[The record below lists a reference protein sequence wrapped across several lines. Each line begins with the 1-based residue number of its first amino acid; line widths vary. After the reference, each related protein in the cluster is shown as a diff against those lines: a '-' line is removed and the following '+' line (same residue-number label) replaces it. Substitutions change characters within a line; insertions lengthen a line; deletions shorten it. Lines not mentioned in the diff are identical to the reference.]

1 MKTKLNIQPR
11 RLAAVAGLLAI
22 TGLSGLAI
30 AADHTDSPAAA
41 ADPAV
46 DIADFY
52 AWHTDDKLV
61 AVVTFAGL
69 SDAGAPATYDAET
82 VYGIHID
89 TDDDNEPDQSIW
101 VKFGQNGAGD
111 WGVQAMGI
119 PGEDDAVVGEVATN
133 IEGAGGSLVFAGLRE
148 DPFFFDFEGFGDT
161 LETGTLSFD
170 AERDSFAG
178 TNVTAIVIE
187 MDRAAAA
194 GDSESLSMWAT
205 AGRK

>member
-1 MKTKLNIQPR
+1 MKTKLKMQPR
-11 RLAAVAGLLAI
+11 RLAAAAGLLAI
-22 TGLSGLAI
+22 TGLSSLAI

-41 ADPAV
+41 GDPAV

-69 SDAGAPATYDAET
+69 GEAGASATYDAET
-82 VYGIHID
+82 LYGIHID
-89 TDDDNEPDQSIW
+89 TDGDNEADQDIW
-101 VKFGQNGAGD
+101 VKFGQNGSGD

-119 PGEDDAVVGEVATN
+119 PGEDGAVVGAVEGN
-133 IEGAGGSLVFAGLRE
+133 IEGAGGSMLYAGLRE

-161 LETGTLSFD
+161 LETGTLMFD
-170 AERDSFAG
+170 GERDSFAG
-178 TNVTAIVIE
+178 TNVTAIVVE

-194 GDSESLSMWAT
+194 GDADSIALWAT

>member
-11 RLAAVAGLLAI
+11 RLAVAAGLLAI

-46 DIADFY
+46 DLADFY
-52 AWHTDDKLV
+52 AWHTEDKLV
-61 AVVTFAGL
+61 AVVTFAGFGE
-69 SDAGAPATYDAET
+69 AGEDATYDAET

-89 TDDDNEPDQSIW
+89 TDGDNEADSDIW
-101 VKFGQNGAGD
+101 VKFGQNESGD

-119 PGEDDAVVGEVATN
+119 PGEDDAVVGEVETN
-133 IEGAGGSLVFAGLRE
+133 IEGAGGSMVYAGLRE
-148 DPFFFDFEGFGDT
+148 DPFFFDFEGFVDT

-170 AERDSFAG
+170 AERDGAAG
-178 TNVTAIVIE
+178 TNVTAVVIE
-187 MDRAAAA
+187 MDLAAAA
-194 GDSESLSMWAT
+194 GDSEALSMWAT